1 MLIDIDVDIDEDVL
15 NLAESQKDE
24 TFDCGYKALADS
36 LRDMKRYLH
45 VVLTIDKRLA
55 QCTSDEEDDKQ
66 MSDLHTITSESLNNR
81 ASVTQSQISW
91 HE

>member
-1 MLIDIDVDIDEDVL
+1 MTIDLDVDIDEDVL
-15 NLAESQKDE
+15 ALTESQSDE
-24 TFDCGYKALADS
+24 TFSCGYKSLAAS

-55 QCTSDEEDDKQ
+55 QCFSDKEDDEH
-66 MSDLHTITSESLNNR
+66 MTDLHKITSESLNNR
-81 ASVTQSQISW
+81 AAISQSQISW